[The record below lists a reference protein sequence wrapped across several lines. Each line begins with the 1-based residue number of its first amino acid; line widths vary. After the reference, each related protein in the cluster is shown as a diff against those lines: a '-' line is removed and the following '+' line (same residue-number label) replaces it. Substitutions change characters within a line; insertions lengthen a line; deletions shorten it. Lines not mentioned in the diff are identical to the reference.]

1 MKRRSRHSLPQET
14 LASRRFRNQQQKH
27 GHSHRMSGAEALA
40 DAFRKMAPYLPYL
53 LPLFLEFLFPPADAY
68 DIAYDYVGS
77 PKKQRNRFQKF
88 FYRLSLRIERA
99 CSSIE
104 NRIASLQASGNDFPK
119 IGKPNYR

>member
-1 MKRRSRHSLPQET
+1 MRRHSHRTQPLET

-40 DAFRKMAPYLPYL
+40 DAFRKIAPYLPHL
-53 LPLFLEFLFPPADAY
+53 LPLFYEFLFLPADAFNKT
-68 DIAYDYVGS
+68 YDYVGS

-104 NRIASLQASGNDFPK
+104 NQIASLQASGNDFPK